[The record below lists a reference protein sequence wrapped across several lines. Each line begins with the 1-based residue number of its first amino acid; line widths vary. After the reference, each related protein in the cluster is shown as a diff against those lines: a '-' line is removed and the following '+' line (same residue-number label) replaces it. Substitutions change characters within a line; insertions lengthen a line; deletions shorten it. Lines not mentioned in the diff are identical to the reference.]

1 MTPFP
6 DPQPV
11 PSEVD
16 GADVPAHAS
25 AVTPDGEGCRLLHLR
40 DAGTP
45 EIRARGTWSLLG
57 GVRAGRAYTE
67 PGWAGR

>member
-11 PSEVD
+11 RSGVD
-16 GADVPAHAS
+16 GSDVPAHAS
-25 AVTPDGEGCRLLHLR
+25 AVIHDGEGCRLLHLR
-40 DAGTP
+40 DVDTP
-45 EIRARGTWSLLG
+45 GIRAPGTWSLLG
-57 GVRAGRAYTE
+57 GTRAGRAYGE